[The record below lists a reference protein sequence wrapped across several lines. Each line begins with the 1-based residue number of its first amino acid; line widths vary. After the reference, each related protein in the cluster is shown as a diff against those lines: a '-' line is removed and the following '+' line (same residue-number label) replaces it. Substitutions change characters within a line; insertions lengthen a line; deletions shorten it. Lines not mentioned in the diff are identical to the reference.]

1 MIDLLPSW
9 RPGATRDAVEAFL
22 AASRDLPV
30 DQRVAVLDNDGTLWC
45 EKPGY
50 VQYDF
55 LVAQLHAAVAADPS
69 VGERTEYR
77 ALLAQDKA
85 LLGELGLQRVAM
97 ALLELCA
104 GVTPEEFT
112 DRVHRFMA
120 EAVHTRGVP
129 YPKLVYQPM
138 RELLGALRAHEFSV
152 FVVTGGGTEFVR
164 AVSAQLYG
172 VAPDDVVGTLV
183 EYHYAEHDGHPALE
197 RTAEAYGEVNEG
209 PAKVAHIQTQL
220 GRRPVFAAGNSGGD
234 RQMLEYAAAAGP
246 PSLALLLDHDD
257 ADREYAYTSKAV
269 SFAETEAITDVAR
282 REGWTVVSMRDD
294 WTRIFAA

>member
-30 DQRVAVLDNDGTLWC
+30 AQRVAVLDNDGTLWC

-55 LVAQLHAAVAADPS
+55 LVAQLHAAVAADSS

-104 GVTPEEFT
+104 GLTP
-112 DRVHRFMA
+112 
-120 EAVHTRGVP
+120 
-129 YPKLVYQPM
+129 
-138 RELLGALRAHEFSV
+138 
-152 FVVTGGGTEFVR
+152 
-164 AVSAQLYG
+164 
-172 VAPDDVVGTLV
+172 
-183 EYHYAEHDGHPALE
+183 
-197 RTAEAYGEVNEG
+197 
-209 PAKVAHIQTQL
+209 
-220 GRRPVFAAGNSGGD
+220 
-234 RQMLEYAAAAGP
+234 
-246 PSLALLLDHDD
+246 
-257 ADREYAYTSKAV
+257 
-269 SFAETEAITDVAR
+269 
-282 REGWTVVSMRDD
+282 
-294 WTRIFAA
+294 